1 MKTISIKNI
10 SRNFLTYN
18 CTIRE
23 TVTVWKRAV
32 VGEGITCFYST
43 LYLGK
48 LSRAMVRLVAHLHL
62 HNVIILHL

>member
-23 TVTVWKRAV
+23 TVWKRAV

-48 LSRAMVRLVAHLHL
+48 LSRAMVCLVAHLHL